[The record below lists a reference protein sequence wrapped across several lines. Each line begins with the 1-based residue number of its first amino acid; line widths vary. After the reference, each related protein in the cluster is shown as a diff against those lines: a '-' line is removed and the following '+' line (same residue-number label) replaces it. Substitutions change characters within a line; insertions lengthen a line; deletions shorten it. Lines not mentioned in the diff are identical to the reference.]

1 MDLSQII
8 NMQRE
13 FDNKHYGN
21 FRWNEEI
28 NEDNIEMLEYL
39 VLALAGEVGET
50 ANIVKKIIRGDFS
63 FREKKSEL
71 ETEIIDIFIYI
82 IKLAY
87 QMDIDIENV
96 YLQKLKYNQRKFKD
110 YEK

>member
-1 MDLSQII
+1 MDLSEII
-8 NMQRE
+8 NMQME
-13 FDNKHYGN
+13 FDNQHRGN
-21 FRWNEEI
+21 FRWDEKI
-28 NEDNIEMLEYL
+28 TEDNIAMLEYL
-39 VLALAGEVGET
+39 VLAIAGEVGET

-63 FREKKSEL
+63 LKDKKNEL

-87 QMDIDIENV
+87 QMNIDIENV